1 MSQKETSAV
10 GAKTCP
16 AIEMRGITKIYP
28 NGVVANQGVDFSVN
42 YGEIHAV
49 MGENGAGKS
58 TLMKMLF
65 GMERPDQGEIL
76 FEGKPVQIHSPADA
90 IALHIG
96 GRQRT
101 DPGVVLL
108 FGEFGAQLFA
118 ALGPDGVQV
127 EVGCHVGTGIDA
139 GIGGTHVVDKSFLG
153 PQILRWRRVF
163 SDRLSTDFALAT
175 CGDNPLTDSK
185 ISAVIAGST
194 RCELGV
200 PLECCGNNPVL
211 RPVLVVSAHGLR
223 QSIRKLSTN
232 PVSHDAFGA

>member
-96 GRQRT
+96 MVHQEFMLVPSLT
-101 DPGVVLL
+101 VAENMVLREEPL
-108 FGEFGAQLFA
+108 R
-118 ALGPDGVQV
+118 
-127 EVGCHVGTGIDA
+127 
-139 GIGGTHVVDKSFLG
+139 GGL
-153 PQILRWRRVF
+153 
-163 SDRLSTDFALAT
+163 LSTTPRPSRPPGRSLKSTACPSIPTPALPT
-175 CGDNPLTDSK
+175 CL
-185 ISAVIAGST
+185 
-194 RCELGV
+194 
-200 PLECCGNNPVL
+200 
-211 RPVLVVSAHGLR
+211 
-223 QSIRKLSTN
+223 
-232 PVSHDAFGA
+232 

>member
-1 MSQKETSAV
+1 MSQKETSAA

-65 GMERPDQGEIL
+65 GLERPDQGEIL

-96 GRQRT
+96 MVHQ
-101 DPGVVLL
+101 
-108 FGEFGAQLFA
+108 EFMLV
-118 ALGPDGVQV
+118 P
-127 EVGCHVGTGIDA
+127 
-139 GIGGTHVVDKSFLG
+139 S
-153 PQILRWRRVF
+153 
-163 SDRLSTDFALAT
+163 
-175 CGDNPLTDSK
+175 LTV
-185 ISAVIAGST
+185 A
-194 RCELGV
+194 E
-200 PLECCGNNPVL
+200 NMVL
-211 RPVLVVSAHGLR
+211 REEPLRGGLFIDYAKAVKATR
-223 QSIRKLSTN
+223 EISEK
-232 PVSHDAFGA
+232 